1 MNYLHHSG
9 VIHLDLTPNNV
20 LVTENYEAK
29 VGDFGL
35 SKVMSSAASVTN
47 RGGGTVVYT
56 VRLAMMNVTPWR
68 SIDRSHGG
76 YL

>member
-56 VRLAMMNVTPWR
+56 VRLAMAPVA
-68 SIDRSHGG
+68 
-76 YL
+76 

>member
-1 MNYLHHSG
+1 MARGMNYLHHSG

-20 LVTENYEAK
+20 LVTENLECK
-29 VGDFGL
+29 VSDFGL

-56 VRLAMMNVTPWR
+56 VRVCARFFFALRA
-68 SIDRSHGG
+68 
-76 YL
+76 